1 MSKKFD
7 KKPLAIAIGTAMAG
21 SLSAIPAADADNN
34 PFGMSELSSGYMQV
48 AEADTEMKCGEGKC
62 GSNKMKEQMKKGGEG
77 KCAGMKST
85 ESEKKADGKC
95 GAMMNKE
102 EKSKEGKCGGAKTT
116 EAKCGAMMEKKAAEE
131 KK

>member
-21 SLSAIPAADADNN
+21 SLSAVSTANADTN

-48 AEADTEMKCGEGKC
+48 AQAEMKCGEGKC
-62 GSNKMKEQMKKGGEG
+62 GGEKMKEQMKKAGEG
-77 KCAGMKST
+77 KCAGTKPA
-85 ESEKKADGKC
+85 ESK
-95 GAMMNKE
+95 
-102 EKSKEGKCGGAKTT
+102 EKSKEGKCGGAKTE
-116 EAKCGAMMEKKAAEE
+116 EAKCGAMMEKKAAEGSKAAEESKPAEE